1 MKKVNKKYLAA
12 AIISGGIATLPL
24 VQSASAAN
32 DANVQVKLKVAATPV
47 SFTIYGGGEGG
58 SGIVMNV
65 PANSNVADSVTPLKI
80 TNNSEA
86 MPIYVTNVKVDSS
99 KAASNYTNQAYGSNF
114 ASYSTDSKNWGIAIT
129 KVGSKDITESDL
141 KGNGYTGNTTDD
153 SIAAGATLEYTLA
166 GKSSA
171 FSTAL
176 TETKVGELTVT
187 VAAK

>member
-24 VQSASAAN
+24 VQSASAATG
-32 DANVQVKLKVAATPV
+32 NVQVKLKVAATSV
-47 SFTIYGGGEGG
+47 NFTITGGGESG
-58 SGIVMNV
+58 SGIVMDV
-65 PANSNVADSVTPLKI
+65 PANSNVAESVTPLTI

-86 MPIYVTNVKVDSS
+86 MPVYVTNVKVDAS
-99 KAASNYTNQAYGSNF
+99 KAASGYTNQAYGSDF
-114 ASYSTDSKNWGIAIT
+114 ASYSTDSKNWGLAIT
-129 KVGSKDITESDL
+129 KVGSKTVTASDL
-141 KGNGYTGNTTDD
+141 KAGYTGNTTDD
-153 SIAAGATLEYTLA
+153 SIAAGASLNYTLA
-166 GKSSA
+166 GKSSV